1 MTTDPWNIPYPSD
14 DEIERQASLIVKAA
28 YQEKRSFFEQVQE
41 VKDRMGWLYL
51 MPNRSEW
58 IMTLLIV
65 AAMGFM
71 IYNLVSHSKE
81 LSHTIYN
88 FAFFTSPFPILVL
101 ALYSLYEKREKQV
114 MELEMTLKTTIFQ
127 IIALRMIS
135 FSGIA
140 LVVSITVSASLAINF
155 ELPFLHMWLISLAG
169 LFTFTAL
176 LLAAL
181 SKGEVWKNSWGVSI
195 AWVVINF
202 SWMLALPESYNQVIF
217 ELPLVIYA
225 LILLLAFSV
234 SCYTFTR
241 TFSRKQEGLGLC

>member
-81 LSHTIYN
+81 LSHMIYN

-155 ELPFLHMWLISLAG
+155 ELPFLRMWLISLAG

-202 SWMLALPESYNQVIF
+202 SWMLALPESYNRVIF
-217 ELPLVIYA
+217 ELPIVIYA

>member
-1 MTTDPWNIPYPSD
+1 MITDPWNIPYPSD

-28 YQEKRSFFEQVQE
+28 YQEKRSFFEQIQE

-58 IMTLLIV
+58 IMTLLIL
-65 AAMGFM
+65 AAFAFS
-71 IYNLVSHSKE
+71 IYTIVSQGKE
-81 LSHTIYN
+81 PSHTIYN
-88 FAFFTSPFPILVL
+88 FAFFTSPLPILVL

-140 LVVSITVSASLAINF
+140 LVVSITASASLALNF
-155 ELPFLHMWLISLAG
+155 ELPFLRMWLISLAG
-169 LFTFTAL
+169 LFTFTAV

-181 SKGEVWKNSWGVSI
+181 SKGEVWKNSWGISI
-195 AWVVINF
+195 TWVVLHLT
-202 SWMLALPESYNQVIF
+202 WMLILPESYNRVIF